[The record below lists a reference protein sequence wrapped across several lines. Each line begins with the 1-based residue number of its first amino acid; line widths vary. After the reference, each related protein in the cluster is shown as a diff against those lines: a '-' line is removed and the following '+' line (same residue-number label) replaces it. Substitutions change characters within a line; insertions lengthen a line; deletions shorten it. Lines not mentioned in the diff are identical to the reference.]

1 VFKSIILLNNKLQT
15 KKLNTTEIKSLLF
28 LLDDTDAEVVNL
40 VEKKLLSYG
49 VDALPII
56 ESELANIQDENIID
70 LAAELVS
77 KINYKQLLV
86 EFKDWYNL
94 PEKDLLQGVYLITK
108 FKYPNLEKAFLKDAI
123 EKIKLNAWLDM
134 RHDITAFE
142 KVKILNYTFYDIHG
156 FNGNVDNYQSSSNS
170 FINEVLETK
179 KGNPIMLC
187 IIYMLVAQNLKL
199 PVFGINLPQHFML
212 AFLEED
218 KLELKSFDFISDKKM
233 NAENRKV
240 LFYINAFHKGGIF
253 TKTSLEQFVDQMK
266 IPSNPAYYLPCDNLS
281 IVKRVLRNLA
291 ASYKHEAEL
300 AKANQVLDIL
310 YLLGEPPLAHF
321 TDITDSNFDE

>member
-1 VFKSIILLNNKLQT
+1 MNA
-15 KKLNTTEIKSLLF
+15 TEIKSLLF

-49 VDALPII
+49 VNALPLIAD
-56 ESELANIQDENIID
+56 ELILIKDENVID
-70 LAAELVS
+70 LTADLVS
-77 KINYKQLLV
+77 KINYQQLLI
-86 EFKDWYNL
+86 EFKEWHDS

-108 FKYPNLEKAFLKDAI
+108 FKYPTLEKAFLKERI

-134 RHDITAFE
+134 RHDISAVE

-156 FNGNVDNYQSSSNS
+156 FSGNVDNYQSSSNS

-187 IIYMLVAQNLKL
+187 IIYMLVAQHLKL
-199 PVFGINLPQHFML
+199 PIFGINLPQHFML

-218 KLELKSFDFISDKKM
+218 KLSLNNFDFISDKKISS
-233 NAENRKV
+233 ENRSV
-240 LFYINAFHKGGIF
+240 LFYINAFHKGGIYSQ
-253 TKTSLEQFVDQMK
+253 KSLEQFVEQMK
-266 IPSNPAYYLPCDNLS
+266 IPSNAAYYLPCDNLS

-291 ASYKHEAEL
+291 ASYKYEEEVI
-300 AKANQVLDIL
+300 KANQIFDIL

-321 TDITDSNFDE
+321 TDITDANFDE

>member
-1 VFKSIILLNNKLQT
+1 M
-15 KKLNTTEIKSLLF
+15 
-28 LLDDTDAEVVNL
+28 LDDTDAEVVSL
-40 VEKKLLSYG
+40 VEKKLLSFG
-49 VDALPII
+49 VSALPII
-56 ESELANIQDENIID
+56 KNELANIHDENVID
-70 LAAELVS
+70 LATELVN
-77 KINYKQLLV
+77 KINYQQLLV
-86 EFKDWYNL
+86 EFQTWYEL
-94 PEKDLLQGVYLITK
+94 PEKDLLQGVYLISK
-108 FKYPNLEKAFLKDAI
+108 FKYPNYEKTNLKSAI

-142 KVKILNYTFYDIHG
+142 KVKILNYTFYNIHG
-156 FNGNVDNYQSSSNS
+156 FSGNVENYQSSSNS

-199 PVFGINLPQHFML
+199 PIFGINLPQHFML

-218 KLELKSFDFISDKKM
+218 KLELSNFDFINDKKISV
-233 NAENRKV
+233 ENRIV

-266 IPSNPAYYLPCDNLS
+266 IPSNPAYYKPCDNLT

-291 ASYKHEAEL
+291 ASYKHEEDKL
-300 AKANQVLDIL
+300 KSNQVFDIL
-310 YLLGEPPLAHF
+310 YLLGEPPLDHF
-321 TDITDSNFDE
+321 TDITDSNFEE

>member
-1 VFKSIILLNNKLQT
+1 MNA
-15 KKLNTTEIKSLLF
+15 TEIKSLLF

-49 VDALPII
+49 VNALPMIAG
-56 ESELANIQDENIID
+56 ELTNIKDENVID
-70 LAAELVS
+70 LTAEIIS
-77 KINYKQLLV
+77 KINYQQLLI
-86 EFKDWYNL
+86 EFKEWHDS

-108 FKYPNLEKAFLKDAI
+108 FKYPTLEKSFLKERI

-134 RHDITAFE
+134 RHDISAVE

-156 FNGNVDNYQSSSNS
+156 FSGNVDNYQSSSNS

-187 IIYMLVAQNLKL
+187 IIYMLVAQHLKL
-199 PVFGINLPQHFML
+199 PIFGINLPQHFML

-218 KLELKSFDFISDKKM
+218 KLSLKSFDFISDKNM
-233 NAENRKV
+233 SAENRQI

-253 TKTSLEQFVDQMK
+253 TQKSLAQFVEQMK
-266 IPSNPAYYLPCDNLS
+266 IPSNDAYYLPCDNLS

-291 ASYKHEAEL
+291 ASYKHEEEMW
-300 AKANQVLDIL
+300 KANQVFDIL

-321 TDITDSNFDE
+321 TDITDANFDE

>member
-1 VFKSIILLNNKLQT
+1 MNA
-15 KKLNTTEIKSLLF
+15 TEIKSLLF

-49 VDALPII
+49 VNALPMIAG
-56 ESELANIQDENIID
+56 ELTNIKDENVID
-70 LAAELVS
+70 LTVEIIS
-77 KINYKQLLV
+77 KINFQQLLI
-86 EFKDWYNL
+86 EFKEWHDS

-108 FKYPNLEKAFLKDAI
+108 FKYPTLEKAFLKERI

-134 RHDITAFE
+134 RHDISAVE

-156 FNGNVDNYQSSSNS
+156 FSGNVDNYQSSSNS

-187 IIYMLVAQNLKL
+187 IIYMLVAQHLKL
-199 PVFGINLPQHFML
+199 PIFGINLPQHFML

-218 KLELKSFDFISDKKM
+218 KLSLKSFDFISDKNM
-233 NAENRKV
+233 SAENRQI

-253 TKTSLEQFVDQMK
+253 TQKSLEQFVEQMK
-266 IPSNPAYYLPCDNLS
+266 IPSNDAYYLPCDNLS

-291 ASYKHEAEL
+291 ASYKHEEEMW
-300 AKANQVLDIL
+300 KANQVFDIL

-321 TDITDSNFDE
+321 TDITDANFDE

>member
-1 VFKSIILLNNKLQT
+1 M
-15 KKLNTTEIKSLLF
+15 
-28 LLDDTDAEVVNL
+28 LDDTDAEVVNL

-49 VDALPII
+49 VNALPMIAG
-56 ESELANIQDENIID
+56 ELTNIKDENVKD
-70 LAAELVS
+70 LTADIVS
-77 KINYKQLLV
+77 KINYQQLLL
-86 EFKDWYNL
+86 EFKEWYDL

-108 FKYPNLEKAFLKDAI
+108 FKYPTLEKAFLKERI

-134 RHDITAFE
+134 RHDISALE

-156 FNGNVDNYQSSSNS
+156 FSGNIDNYQSSSNS

-187 IIYMLVAQNLKL
+187 IIYMLVAQHLKL

-233 NAENRKV
+233 SAENRPI

-253 TKTSLEQFVDQMK
+253 THKSLEQFVEQMK
-266 IPSNPAYYLPCDNLS
+266 IPSNDAYYLPCDNLS

-291 ASYKHEAEL
+291 ASYKHEEEMW
-300 AKANQVLDIL
+300 KANQVFDIL

-321 TDITDSNFDE
+321 TDITDANFDE

>member
-1 VFKSIILLNNKLQT
+1 MNAS
-15 KKLNTTEIKSLLF
+15 EIKSLLF

-40 VEKKLLSYG
+40 VENKLLSYG
-49 VDALPII
+49 VNALPVIAG
-56 ESELANIQDENIID
+56 ELTNIKDKNVID
-70 LAAELVS
+70 LTADIVG
-77 KINYKQLLV
+77 KINYQQLLI
-86 EFKDWYNL
+86 EFKEWYDL
-94 PEKDLLQGVYLITK
+94 PEKDLLKGVYLITK
-108 FKYPNLEKAFLKDAI
+108 FKYPKLEIAFLKESI

-134 RHDITAFE
+134 RHDITSEE
-142 KVKILNYTFYDIHG
+142 KVKILNHNFFENHG
-156 FNGNVDNYQSSSNS
+156 FSGNIANYQSSSNS
-170 FINEVLETK
+170 YINEVLETK

-187 IIYMLVAQNLKL
+187 IIYMLVAQHLKL

-218 KLELKSFDFISDKKM
+218 KLTLNSFDFILDKKI

-253 TKTSLEQFVDQMK
+253 SQKSLEQFVEQMK
-266 IPSNPAYYLPCDNLS
+266 IPSNASYYLPCDNLS

-291 ASYKHEAEL
+291 ASYKHEEEMM
-300 AKANQVLDIL
+300 KANQIFDIL

-321 TDITDSNFDE
+321 TDITDANFDE